1 MHSPHWRASAW
12 TRPAAT
18 CIPFDPDVQPWLA
31 EGDEITVLWD
41 GGTENLAPGTAWT
54 VTVPAYEPPE
64 NGTIRALD
72 LTPAQ

>member
-1 MHSPHWRASAW
+1 MRLDAVTADGLRG
-12 TRPAAT
+12 TVT
-18 CIPFDPDVQPWLA
+18 DPDVQPWLA

-64 NGTIRALD
+64 NGTIRALA
-72 LTPAQ
+72 LTPAN